1 MNRLIQWG
9 IIGAIFISSS
19 PANADQD
26 PSRLFDAVV
35 RVQSTVPADART
47 AKSLGTER
55 EGNGV
60 IIDAGGLILTIGYLI
75 LEADTIQIVNANNKR
90 IPARFIAYDHDT
102 GFGLIKTDR
111 PLEVEPVPLGDSSQI
126 SQGDPVLIVGH
137 GGTDAVQG
145 ARVLSRGEFTGYWEY
160 LLDNAVYVTPP
171 FSDFGGAALIDRNGK
186 LIGIGSISTRLA
198 MAGIGAIPCNMFVPV
213 DLLKPI
219 LSDLINYG
227 KSTAP
232 PRPWL
237 GMHLEE
243 VYGHV
248 VVLRVSADGP
258 AEKAGVQAGD
268 LILTVDD
275 KPVTDLADC
284 YRKVWA
290 LGNAG
295 VTVPLGILQGTKIQ
309 EVKLTSANRQEY
321 LHLEP
326 GRRLKN
332 VSYQY

>member
-1 MNRLIQWG
+1 MKRLAKWG
-9 IIGAIFISSS
+9 LIGAIFVLSS
-19 PANADQD
+19 PALANQA
-26 PSRLFDAVV
+26 PSSLFDAIV
-35 RVQSTVPADART
+35 RVQTKVPIDART

-60 IIDAGGLILTIGYLI
+60 IIDADGLILTIGYLI
-75 LEADTIQIVNANNKR
+75 LEVEAIQVVDANDKH

-111 PLEVEPVPLGDSSQI
+111 PIKIEPITLGESSELN
-126 SQGDPVLIVGH
+126 QGDPVLVVGH

-171 FSDFGGAALIDRNGK
+171 FSDFGGAALIDRDGR
-186 LIGIGSISTRLA
+186 LMGIGSISTRLA
-198 MAGIGAIPCNMFVPV
+198 IAGVGAIPCNMFVPI

-219 LSDLINYG
+219 FDDLINYG
-227 KSTAP
+227 KSTTP

-237 GMHLEE
+237 GMHLDE
-243 VYGHV
+243 VYGHI

-258 AEKAGVQAGD
+258 AEKAGVRAGD
-268 LILTVDD
+268 LILTVDQ
-275 KPVTDLADC
+275 KPVKDLADC
-284 YRKVWA
+284 YRKIWA

-295 VTVPLGILQGTKIQ
+295 VTVPLGILQGTEIQ
-309 EVKLTSANRQEY
+309 EIKLTSANRRDY
-321 LHLEP
+321 LHLQP
-326 GRRLKN
+326 GRRLKS